1 MMFSYR
7 KLSKIMAGSLLM
19 LASLADASAVYN
31 SEAQGKSQAAA
42 VGNLRMNALRDSLK
56 KLLPPDAVKQNARV
70 IRNEVILKVNIY
82 TSVDEDSLTVKEAKG
97 KYLVSGPVTVDED
110 NLITNLKGIPGVGDK
125 LLVTAAA
132 GSPDA
137 GKKTD
142 GTETGVSSDV
152 VNNGS
157 DNDVTDEEYL
167 KVNVS
172 HPAH

>member
-82 TSVDEDSLTVKEAKG
+82 IL
-97 KYLVSGPVTVDED
+97 LLMRIVSP
-110 NLITNLKGIPGVGDK
+110 LKRQR
-125 LLVTAAA
+125 
-132 GSPDA
+132 
-137 GKKTD
+137 
-142 GTETGVSSDV
+142 VSISSAV
-152 VNNGS
+152 R
-157 DNDVTDEEYL
+157 
-167 KVNVS
+167 
-172 HPAH
+172 

>member
-137 GKKTD
+137 GKRR
-142 GTETGVSSDV
+142 TEQRPV
-152 VNNGS
+152 
-157 DNDVTDEEYL
+157 
-167 KVNVS
+167 
-172 HPAH
+172 